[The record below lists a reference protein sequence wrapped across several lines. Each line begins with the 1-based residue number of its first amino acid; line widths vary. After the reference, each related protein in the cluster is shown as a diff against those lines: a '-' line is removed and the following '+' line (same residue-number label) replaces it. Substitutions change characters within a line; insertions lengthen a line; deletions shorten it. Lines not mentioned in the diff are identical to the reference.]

1 MQSYRARIS
10 DLRGRVER
18 HTKPRAPYTLTPVD
32 LFTATIG
39 GAPDGWQADVLTAE
53 QQQIILN
60 CSRQAGKSTTM
71 AVLAVDT
78 LLARRNAL
86 LVVTSASTRQ
96 ARELLRT
103 IYQVHSA
110 CDQGARCVAS

>member
-1 MQSYRARIS
+1 MSLQSYRGQIS
-10 DLRGRVER
+10 DLRARVER
-18 HTKPRAPYTLTPVD
+18 HTRPRAPYALTPFE

-39 GAPDGWQADVLTAE
+39 GAPDSWQADVLTADRR
-53 QQQIILN
+53 QIALN

-71 AVLAVDT
+71 AALAVDT

-86 LVVTSASTRQ
+86 VVVTSASTRQ

-110 CDQGARCVAS
+110 CDQGAR